1 MAGPAK
7 RRTRL
12 SADRIAAL
20 LFLAAV
26 AIYGWQ
32 GAQFTAVLQVDVIG
46 PSFFPKILTA
56 AGVLLGV
63 LLLVSGTEQK
73 ATTSG
78 DAPAR
83 GEFVALAPAALLLAY
98 ILALEPAGF
107 PIATVVFL
115 AAAFKYLGHP
125 SWAGAVV
132 YSVVATA
139 VTFLVFYVGL
149 GLRLPLGPLGFLK

>member
-1 MAGPAK
+1 MAGPGK
-7 RRTRL
+7 HRTRL

-26 AIYGWQ
+26 AVYGWQ

-46 PSFFPKILTA
+46 PSFFPKILTVT
-56 AGVLLGV
+56 GLLLGA
-63 LLLVSGTEQK
+63 LLLVSRTQQK
-73 ATTSG
+73 ATA
-78 DAPAR
+78 DEAPAH
-83 GEFVALAPAALLLAY
+83 GDFAALAPAALLLAY

-125 SWAGAVV
+125 SWAGAIV
-132 YSVVATA
+132 YSLVATA
-139 VTFLVFYVGL
+139 VTFLVFHVGL
-149 GLRLPLGPLGFLK
+149 GLRLPLGLLGFLK